1 MTEGSTGLEK
11 GSIFFNMLTTLRIK
25 NLGLV
30 DDITLELGA
39 GFTTMTGETG
49 AGKSMIIGALN
60 LILGQ
65 RSDRKWIR
73 SGTDLCVVEAV
84 FDVSMIRAP
93 ITELLEEYGLEPCED
108 GALFI
113 KRTVARSGN
122 NRQFINHSPASLQLL
137 STLGHW
143 LVDIHGPYDHQS
155 LFDPHTQLELLDA
168 YGGLTQD
175 RKDYAA
181 IVHQIKSLIQEKED
195 LIIDDQTY
203 AQQVD
208 LLRYQTHE
216 IASARLDKVDEEALD
231 NEYQKTQNAAQIREL
246 GQGLLGAMSEADTN
260 LTEMV
265 AQVGQAL
272 HRLSSLDPRTES
284 LMEVHLQITDLTN
297 DLLNDLTRYLDSV
310 EIDPSHLAQLEDQ
323 INSLQ
328 SLKRK
333 YGNSIEE
340 ILAFGHEAQAKL
352 SSLESRDTEVEK
364 INDQIQTHFKQL
376 AERAKVLSKAR
387 QKKARS
393 LGKSTVE
400 QLQALGFAEGRFE
413 VSISEKPLEPEDIGS
428 LRSSGTDHVE
438 FLFGPNPGEPLHP
451 LKKIASSGEIARVML
466 ALKSVL
472 AAEDDVPLLV
482 FDEVDANVGGE
493 TAHAVGEK
501 MRLLGKSHQV
511 LCITH
516 LAPVAASA
524 NQHYHVTKSTQKE
537 RTLTS
542 VTKLSQSARV
552 DELGRMLG
560 GKVSAAKK
568 HAAALLK
575 AV

>member
-1 MTEGSTGLEK
+1 
-11 GSIFFNMLTTLRIK
+11 MLTTLRIK

-30 DDITLELGA
+30 DDITLELGN

-65 RSDRKWIR
+65 RADRKLIR
-73 SGTDLCVVEAV
+73 SGTDLCVIEAV
-84 FDVSMIRAP
+84 FDISNLRAP
-93 ITELLEEYGLEPCED
+93 ISELLEDNGIEPDEE
-108 GALFI
+108 GELFI

-122 NRQFINHSPASLQLL
+122 NRQFINHSPASLQILT
-137 STLGHW
+137 TLGHW

-155 LFDPHTQLELLDA
+155 LFDPQTQLELLDA
-168 YGGLTQD
+168 YGGLTKQ
-175 RKDYAA
+175 RKDYGA
-181 IVHQIKSLIQEKED
+181 VVSQIKALIRAKEA
-195 LIIDDQTY
+195 LITDDQTY
-203 AQQVD
+203 AQQLD
-208 LLRYQTHE
+208 LLRFQTHE
-216 IASARLDKVDEEALD
+216 IASARLEKVDEEELD
-231 NEYQKTQNAAQIREL
+231 REFQKAQNAAQIREL
-246 GQGLLGAMSEADTN
+246 GQGLLGAIGESEPN
-260 LTEMV
+260 LNEMV

-272 HRLSSLDPRTES
+272 HRLSSLDPRTAS
-284 LMEVHLQITDLTN
+284 LQEAHLQIADLTSDLQN
-297 DLLNDLTRYLDSV
+297 DLSRYLDSV
-310 EIDPSHLAQLEDQ
+310 EIDPAHLTQLEEQ
-323 INSLQ
+323 INGLQ

-333 YGNSIEE
+333 YGHSVEA
-340 ILAFGHEAQAKL
+340 ILAFGEEAQAKL
-352 SSLESRDTEVEK
+352 ANLESRDTEVEK
-364 INDQIQTHFKQL
+364 INSQVQSLFKDL
-376 AERAKVLSKAR
+376 EVRSKALSKKR
-387 QKKARS
+387 HSKAQA
-393 LGKSTVE
+393 LGKATVE
-400 QLQALGFAEGRFE
+400 QLQALGFADGRFE
-413 VSISEKPLEPEDIGS
+413 VSLTDKPLQARETDS

-524 NQHYHVTKSTQKE
+524 NEHFQVTKSTQE
-537 RTLTS
+537 DRTQTS
-542 VTKLSQSARV
+542 VERLDHNARI

-575 AV
+575 AI